1 MDKSLVSKCVTDQA
15 AKSSMENFE
24 YVGESYSAQQHASDR
39 EAALY
44 LQDIDF

>member
-1 MDKSLVSKCVTDQA
+1 MDKSLVCKCETDQA

-24 YVGESYSAQQHASDR
+24 CVGESYAAQQHASDR
-39 EAALY
+39 KAASY